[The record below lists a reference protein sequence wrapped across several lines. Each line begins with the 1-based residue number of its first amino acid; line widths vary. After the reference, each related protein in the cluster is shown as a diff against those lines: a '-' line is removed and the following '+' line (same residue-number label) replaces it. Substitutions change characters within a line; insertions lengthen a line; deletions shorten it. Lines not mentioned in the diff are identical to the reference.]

1 MMKKL
6 ARKWADGSLEKEIR
20 KLEIENQRLQEK
32 LDEYRLFVEKALER
46 LEEAKKEKE
55 KREREEKKR
64 EIEEMEKKMR
74 EEKES
79 WEKGAIKDAGDRE

>member
-6 ARKWADGSLEKEIR
+6 ARKWADGSLKKELR
-20 KLEIENQRLQEK
+20 KLETENRRLQEK

-55 KREREEKKR
+55 KREWEEKRRK
-64 EIEEMEKKMR
+64 IEEMEKKMQ

-79 WEKGAIKDAGDRE
+79 WGKEDTKDA